1 MNSSVDSA
9 AIDTRSIKTIVG
21 ALALIAAVAAAAAG
35 MTVAASLFG
44 ALTALSLSAAAGLAA
59 SLELLDSDHHRLAR
73 AALWATLMAAWF
85 VLAAMLFNL
94 PLLHLAGLRL
104 LTSAL
109 LVGGAA
115 LRVDRWRAQHEPT
128 PPGLVVALALV
139 PLALILIW
147 SGRSMAVATAVC
159 IGCAVELF
167 GTGGFWLG
175 EFFASRRPAP
185 KQTHWARASATAP
198 MA

>member
-1 MNSSVDSA
+1 
-9 AIDTRSIKTIVG
+9 
-21 ALALIAAVAAAAAG
+21 

-44 ALTALSLSAAAGLAA
+44 ALTALCLSAAAGLAA
-59 SLELLDSDHHRLAR
+59 SLELLDSDNHRLAR
-73 AALWATLMAAWF
+73 AALWAVLMAGWF

-115 LRVDRWRAQHEPT
+115 LRVGRWRAQHEPI
-128 PPGLVVALALV
+128 PPGLVVALVLV
-139 PLALILIW
+139 LLALALIW
-147 SGRSMAVATAVC
+147 SEGSVAVASAIC

-175 EFFASRRPAP
+175 EFFVLRRAAP
-185 KQTHWARASATAP
+185 KQTRWTPAPATAQ